1 MCLSEGR
8 LYSQLGAFGKHTAQL
23 LREESCFTC
32 CRLNEQLWEETG
44 EACWP
49 VTQQPDQ
56 ACVGNETVMDK
67 LLSKKIIIAE
77 ALLAAGG
84 RSVKDQVT
92 EGVDG

>member
-1 MCLSEGR
+1 MRLSEGR
-8 LYSQLGAFGKHTAQL
+8 LYSQLGAFSEQKAQL

-49 VTQQPDQ
+49 VTLQPDQ
-56 ACVGNETVMDK
+56 ETVMVK
-67 LLSKKIIIAE
+67 LLSKTIIIAG